1 MTGLFV
7 TETWA
12 PAEAFVWVSGGI
24 AFEDGNKAALFFESE
39 GTRGTYPDLEVSWG
53 SFNDHATGL
62 PGPVGISVMA
72 KEDIAGYIIKE
83 EEVLGLYWLH
93 EDMAAC
99 GILAFEIREVFYS
112 GLNEPPSL

>member
-12 PAEAFVWVSGGI
+12 SAEAVVGVSGGI
-24 AFEDGNKAALFFESE
+24 AFKDGNKAALLLEGE

-53 SFNDHATGL
+53 GFNDHATGL
-62 PGPVGISVMA
+62 PSPVGILVMA

-99 GILAFEIREVFYS
+99 GILALEI
-112 GLNEPPSL
+112 